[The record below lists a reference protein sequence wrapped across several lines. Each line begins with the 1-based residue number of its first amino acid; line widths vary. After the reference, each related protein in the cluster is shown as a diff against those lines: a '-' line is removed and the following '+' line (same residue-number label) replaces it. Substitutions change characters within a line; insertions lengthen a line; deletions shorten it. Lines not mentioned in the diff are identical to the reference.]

1 MGININKPNFSE
13 LAEMKRIAGDACG
26 EAAGGFSVGCR
37 EVGESQFVEKVIK
50 EQIDALD
57 VCISDAGELLSCY
70 WSDDGAIDIEKMR
83 AWIARVS
90 ANKDGSIFRPAL
102 FIALI
107 EHAGQMAL
115 DKSLAR
121 HLSSAGTNGGK
132 TKNKPAADLKAWAL
146 ERAKT
151 MKGRDIDIAKDLEAL
166 IPSHLAE
173 VSGNPRQLIYRAL
186 LARYPAKSSR

>member
-1 MGININKPNFSE
+1 MGININKQNISE
-13 LAEMKRIAGDACG
+13 LAEMRRIAGDACG

-70 WSDDGAIDIEKMR
+70 WNDDGAIDIEKMR

-90 ANKDGSIFRPAL
+90 ANKDGSIFRPAF

-121 HLSSAGTNGGK
+121 HLSSAGASGGK
-132 TKNKPAADLKAWAL
+132 AKNKPTDDLKAWAL
-146 ERAKT
+146 EQAKT
-151 MKGRDIDIAKDLEAL
+151 MKGDDGYKADRLSAL
-166 IPSHLAE
+166 LPAHLADA
-173 VSGNPRQLIYRAL
+173 SKNPRQLIYRAL
-186 LARYPAKSSR
+186 LGSYRGKSSR